1 MASASKNA
9 RLCSR
14 CKDVKAKVRDIRDE
28 SGIIRRMRICPSC
41 GRKWTTVEVFEWEYD
56 QLKDIAARA
65 KRRSKTEKSP

>member
-1 MASASKNA
+1 MAAASKNA

-14 CKDVKAKVRDIRDE
+14 CQGVQAKVRDIRDE
-28 SGIIRRMRICPSC
+28 SGIIRRMRMCPSC

-56 QLKDIAARA
+56 QLKDIAARV